1 MIGIVVALVQRAQ
14 EGLPAEPPI
23 DGWVWS
29 YLVPALLLAVASV
42 STWLLYRRF
51 SRTEDPGGTD

>member
-1 MIGIVVALVQRAQ
+1 MGFVAGLLQRTQDA
-14 EGLPAEPPI
+14 LPAQPPI
-23 DGWVWS
+23 DGWIWS

-51 SRTEDPGGTD
+51 SRTDPSDAAD

>member
-1 MIGIVVALVQRAQ
+1 MNAVISVVVQQRL
-14 EGLPAEPPI
+14 EGLPAQPPI

-51 SRTEDPGGTD
+51 SRDEGSDKVG

>member
-1 MIGIVVALVQRAQ
+1 MNAVLLAVAQRTQ

-51 SRTEDPGGTD
+51 SRVEDPSGKD